1 MCAKDENCS
10 RSLTAPSE
18 YCPSHVHVLSDFG
31 STQEL
36 TRDNSQ
42 GFASGNLDEDAWA
55 LRHFAFRGS
64 MELAVAQSFSKNM
77 GLYGERV
84 GALHLL
90 TGSPDAAG
98 KVKGHILRLQRG
110 LISQPPKRGA
120 TIAATILKDTTLFQ
134 KWLAD
139 LCEMSSRIKC
149 MRQALYDELIS
160 LGTPGNW
167 DHILTQVRQ
176 PYHYSQ
182 LRDP

>member
-1 MCAKDENCS
+1 
-10 RSLTAPSE
+10 
-18 YCPSHVHVLSDFG
+18 LSDFG

-176 PYHYSQ
+176 PYHDSQ
-182 LRDP
+182 LRDL